1 VVAGRIRPI
10 SQLWKSRFVVSY
22 AKTRR
27 PRAVVIT
34 AAVATTTLLALA
46 ACGRSGSSSSTPP
59 SSAPSGSATASATA
73 SASAAGDFGDL
84 KGICGPGT
92 ATGGTGRGI
101 SKTAIDIGT
110 MSDAGSSIAPGLGK
124 EFFQVG
130 DAFVKWCNAAGG
142 INGRKLVLTKY
153 DAKLLEV
160 AQQMLLA
167 CQHEFMLVGE
177 GNGLDSAGAA
187 PRVKCGLGAIPSYV
201 TSPATVNAGLQ
212 VQPTPNPYNE
222 LQVGPFR
229 LLGIKYPETL
239 KSGISVGGS
248 NYASLRPQGLRVKEG
263 LAEIGYKIADYSERP
278 PQVTNWRP
286 YMEEIGQSGAKAYTN
301 ATGSAAYIAPEL
313 TEISNVGLKLDYV
326 LLGNAYYEPQ
336 TISAF
341 KSVSDPQ
348 KTYQYFSHLPFE
360 MDDNSLIKQIKSIM
374 NAGTTDP
381 TYTDFTAL
389 AFNAWTL
396 FAKSA
401 TACGDN
407 LTQACVLEKAGS
419 EKAWTAGG
427 LFPPRDTDPKNPKQP
442 TCYVIMD
449 VTPTG
454 FVYDKDVTQPN
465 NGVYNC
471 DPKNVVA
478 LKNTYE
484 TS

>member
-1 VVAGRIRPI
+1 
-10 SQLWKSRFVVSY
+10 VSY
-22 AKTRR
+22 AFVRR
-27 PRAVVIT
+27 PRALLVT
-34 AAVATTTLLALA
+34 AVAATTLVALG
-46 ACGRSGSSSSTPP
+46 ACGRSGSSTP
-59 SSAPSGSATASATA
+59 SAPASNAATGGAASATP
-73 SASAAGDFGDL
+73 STSAAGDFGDL
-84 KGICGPGT
+84 KAICGPGT
-92 ATGGTGRGI
+92 ATGGTGRGL
-101 SKTAIDIGT
+101 SKTAINIGT
-110 MSDAGSSIAPGLGK
+110 MGDPGAAAAPGLGK

-130 DAFVKWCNAAGG
+130 EAFVKWCNAAGG
-142 INGRKLVLTKY
+142 INGRKIVLTKY
-153 DAKLLEV
+153 DAKLFEV
-160 AQQMLLA
+160 AQQMIAA
-167 CQHEFMLVGE
+167 CRTEFMLVGN

-187 PRVKCGLGAIPSYV
+187 PRVACKLGQIPSYV

-222 LQVGPFR
+222 LQVGAFR
-229 LLGIKYPETL
+229 LLGEKYPDSL
-239 KSGISVGGS
+239 KAGISVGGS
-248 NYASLRPQGLRVKEG
+248 NYGSLRPQGLRVKEG
-263 LAEIGYKIADYSERP
+263 LANIGYKIADYSERP
-278 PQVTNWRP
+278 PLVTNWRP
-286 YMEEIGQSGAKAYTN
+286 YIEEIGQSGAKAYTN
-301 ATGSAAYIAPEL
+301 ATGSAGTIAPEL

-341 KSVSDPQ
+341 KSIQGPQ

-360 MDDNSLIKQIKSIM
+360 MDSDPVVKQIKTIM
-374 NAGTTDP
+374 KAGTSSP

-396 FAKSA
+396 WAKSA
-401 TACGDN
+401 TACGNN
-407 LTQACVLEKAGS
+407 LTQDCVLQKAGS

-442 TCYVIMD
+442 TCYVVMD
-449 VTPTG
+449 VTANG

-465 NGVYNC
+465 QGVYNC